1 MIRRLL
7 SLADN
12 RAATN
17 RYLGLIGLS
26 ALVRAATVVAL
37 VPLLARL
44 FGDDPTDGVAWL
56 GGLAVLVAL
65 GWLIDHRLYRAG
77 FDIGFSILRS
87 VETRVL
93 DRLERIP
100 LSWLNQR
107 RRADGQRALTSAG
120 QEICQ
125 GIGYLVTPTV
135 NAMVTPLLIG
145 VGLLGVAWQL
155 GAAAIV
161 FVPLL
166 LAAMAAS
173 GRLLRRSDESYARAS
188 DDVGARIVELAQHQ
202 AALRAAGRSDAHGS
216 ALGTAL
222 ARQRRAALRL
232 LGFSIPGNILFGLV
246 SQLALVALAGLSVWL
261 HLAGD
266 LSAAEL
272 VALLIVTVR
281 FLEPFTTLGDL
292 APAVSALRNT
302 VERVDSILTAPEL
315 AVVSSTDTA
324 EAPTVEFDAVAFG
337 YPGASDPT
345 VSDISF
351 QVAAGTTTA
360 IVGPS
365 GSGKTTLLGLAA
377 RLHDVDSGTIRLC
390 GRDVRGYELT
400 ELADLYSIV
409 HQDVYLFDGTLR
421 DNILMGRR
429 DATDAELA
437 AAAED
442 AGLGETLRRLPNGWQ
457 TRVGESGATLSG
469 GERQRVAIARALLK
483 GAPLLLLD
491 EATSALD
498 LSNERGIVAALA
510 ANAADRATVIVAH
523 RLDTI
528 IGADHIVFLD
538 NGRIVESGPPQR
550 LLAADGRFARHWRQ
564 RREAGR
570 WQLVSTGSPQ
580 DRTPGQEALDHST

>member
-12 RAATN
+12 RAATTG
-17 RYLGLIGLS
+17 YLGLIGLS

-44 FGDDPTDGVAWL
+44 FGDRPTDGAVWL
-56 GGLAVLVAL
+56 VVLAVLVAA

-93 DRLERIP
+93 DRLERVP

-145 VGLLGVAWQL
+145 VGLLGFAWQL
-155 GAAAIV
+155 GVAAIA

-166 LAAMAAS
+166 LAAMAIS
-173 GRLLRRSDESYARAS
+173 GRLLRRSDESYAHAS

-202 AALRAAGRSDAHGS
+202 AALRAAGRAAAHGS
-216 ALGTAL
+216 ALGTSL
-222 ARQRRAALRL
+222 ATQRRAALRL
-232 LGFSIPGNILFGLV
+232 LGFSIPGSVLFGII
-246 SQLALVALAGLSVWL
+246 SQLALLSLAGLTVWL
-261 HLAGD
+261 HLSGD

-292 APAVSALRNT
+292 APSVQALRNT
-302 VERVDSILTAPEL
+302 VERVSSILDAPEL
-315 AVVSSTDTA
+315 AVVPSPTTDAATL
-324 EAPTVEFDAVAFG
+324 EFDAVSFG
-337 YPGASDPT
+337 YPGSVEPT
-345 VSDISF
+345 VADISF

-365 GSGKTTLLGLAA
+365 GSGKTTLLALAA
-377 RLHDVDSGTIRLC
+377 RLHDVDSGTIRVC
-390 GRDVRGYELT
+390 GGDVRGRDLR
-400 ELADLYSIV
+400 ELAALYSIV

-421 DNILMGRR
+421 DNIRMGRR
-429 DATDAELA
+429 DATEAELA
-437 AAAED
+437 TAARD
-442 AGLGETLRRLPNGWQ
+442 AGLDETLRRLPNGWE

-483 GAPLLLLD
+483 AAPLLLLD

-498 LSNERGIVAALA
+498 LSNERGIVTALA
-510 ANAADRATVIVAH
+510 ATSFQRATVIVAH

-538 NGRIVESGPPQR
+538 GGRIVESGSPEE

-564 RREAGR
+564 RREAAR
-570 WQLVSTGSPQ
+570 WQLVSATGSP
-580 DRTPGQEALDHST
+580 DETPGQDALDRSI